1 MAKQNNRRVSGAHSV
16 RIIAGNWRGSRIPV
30 PAESGV
36 RPTPDRVR
44 ETLFNWLSV
53 MISGARCLDLFAG
66 TGILGF
72 EALSRQ
78 AEEVWFVET
87 DSLLV
92 RSLRTQITRFSA
104 DAKIIHEDASAV
116 LEGPVSRQFDIVF
129 LDPPYERPLEPLLAK
144 LSPWLAPRARVYV
157 ERPQIGGAGCDL
169 EQLTATLPGAIL
181 AKEGRAAAVC
191 YGLLTLQE

>member
-1 MAKQNNRRVSGAHSV
+1 MAKQNKRRVSGAHSV
-16 RIIAGNWRGSRIPV
+16 RIIAGNWRGSRIPI

-44 ETLFNWLSV
+44 ETLFNWLSD
-53 MISGARCLDLFAG
+53 MIPGARCLDLFAG

-129 LDPPYERPLEPLLAK
+129 LDPPYQSTMLAPAMQALEANDWLGKDALVYAEKPAREPLSGIPPGWVLWRESK
-144 LSPWLAPRARVYV
+144 
-157 ERPQIGGAGCDL
+157 AGQVGYYLFRRQQPPD
-169 EQLTATLPGAIL
+169 
-181 AKEGRAAAVC
+181 
-191 YGLLTLQE
+191 